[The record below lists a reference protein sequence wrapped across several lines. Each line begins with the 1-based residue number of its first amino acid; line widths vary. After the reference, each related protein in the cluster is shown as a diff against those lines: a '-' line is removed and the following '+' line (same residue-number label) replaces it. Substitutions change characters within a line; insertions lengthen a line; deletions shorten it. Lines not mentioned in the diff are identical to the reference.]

1 MGFQT
6 SVRYDYTFGQPGE
19 IKFDGP
25 KRVQTGLINSSSAAY
40 NIVGATAF
48 TQANSGGTFGAGGT
62 GIFVGLLAN
71 PKVYASVGTSSLG
84 PLGPTLTVPNN
95 VQGEFLIMGEV
106 TVSVPAAC
114 NIGDLLTY
122 DTTTGAIA
130 TVAPTASFTGVVASN
145 VLTVSS
151 MGTTGNLGVGSVLYS
166 TTGAILARILS
177 LGTGTGGNGTYNVDT
192 ATVSSQAMTAN
203 SEPAAGYAFV
213 PNAVIEKF
221 PQTGA
226 GLAVARLTN

>member
-1 MGFQT
+1 MGFQST
-6 SVRYDYTFGQPGE
+6 VRYDYAFGQPGE

-25 KRVQTGLINSSSAAY
+25 KRVQTGLINSASAAY

-48 TQANSGGTFGAGGT
+48 TQAASGGTFGAGGT
-62 GIFVGLLAN
+62 GVFVGILAN
-71 PKVYASVGTSSLG
+71 PKVYASVGTAALG

-95 VQGEFLIMGEV
+95 VQGEFALMGEL

-122 DTTTGAIA
+122 NTTTGAIG

-145 VLTVSS
+145 VLTVSGMS
-151 MGTTGNLGVGSVLYS
+151 ATGNLGVGSVLYS
-166 TTGAILARILS
+166 ATGAILARILS

-192 ATVSSQAMTAN
+192 ATVSSQPMTAN
-203 SEPAAGYAFV
+203 SEAPAGYALV

-221 PQTGA
+221 PQSGA
-226 GLAVARLTN
+226 GMAVARLTN

>member
-6 SVRYDYTFGQPGE
+6 AVRYDYAFGQPGE
-19 IKFDGP
+19 LKYDGP
-25 KRVQTGLINSSSAAY
+25 KRVQTGLINSASAAY

-48 TQANSGGTFGAGGT
+48 TQANTGGTFGAGGS

-71 PKVYASVGTSSLG
+71 PKVYASVGTTTLG

-95 VQGEFLIMGEV
+95 VQGEFVLMGEL
-106 TVSVPAAC
+106 TISVPASC

-122 DTTTGAIA
+122 NTTTGA
-130 TVAPTASFTGVVASN
+130 
-145 VLTVSS
+145 
-151 MGTTGNLGVGSVLYS
+151 
-166 TTGAILARILS
+166 
-177 LGTGTGGNGTYNVDT
+177 LGTLP
-192 ATVSSQAMTAN
+192 
-203 SEPAAGYAFV
+203 PAGVLPAGYAFV

-221 PQTGA
+221 PQSGA